1 MGLEVLGL
9 LLVHVFE
16 LTDQLGI
23 EFVFVVS
30 DEHIT
35 SCLQSLEAAFEAL
48 LLVAVL
54 NEESRLGVV
63 LQ

>member
-16 LTDQLGI
+16 LADQLGI
-23 EFVFVVS
+23 ELVFVIS
-30 DEHIT
+30 DEHIA

-54 NEESRLGVV
+54 NEESGLGVV